1 MTRRPDIE
9 IRPATV
15 MIPVRPLLM
24 VINDRI
30 ATLLHVAITLIKRD
44 TISSTDTMTDEIFR
58 HDGYIFDFEAH
69 VVSVNGDDV
78 ILDCTAFYPGG
89 GGQVCDTGMIRDCKV
104 TEVSYNKDGD
114 IVHRS
119 PGNNLKVGETVWCQV
134 DWDRRYD
141 LMQGHT
147 GEHLLFGSLQRQCQ
161 DLGIV
166 KIFISPETKYVIV
179 NQDLSWEQI
188 RAAEDF
194 ANKAIADNLSITH
207 SIMDRDDPEL
217 EKVRIKLGR
226 IGEDEEITVVAI
238 GDIDYSACSGV
249 HVLETSELEMLI
261 VDRKV
266 KSGKDGYEIHFKV
279 GKAAKDSAVALSNI
293 ALEVIDEIGCKNE
306 DAAKAV
312 SNMKQEIEVKKRLL
326 KQATKQILSA
336 IVPDVVNGVEVYSAI
351 LPGADRNVLNDRM
364 ESIRS
369 KGGVAA
375 FVSES
380 ETLSVMLASG
390 NPKVD
395 CKRIFAEVLPAFG
408 GRGGG
413 KPDFCQG
420 GVSDVSKSQEVLDAM
435 LEKVRSSLS

>member
-1 MTRRPDIE
+1 
-9 IRPATV
+9 
-15 MIPVRPLLM
+15 
-24 VINDRI
+24 
-30 ATLLHVAITLIKRD
+30 
-44 TISSTDTMTDEIFR
+44 MTDEIFR

-69 VVSVNGDDV
+69 VVAVNGDDV

-104 TEVSYNKDGD
+104 TEVFYDKDND
-114 IVHRS
+114 IVHRC
-119 PGNNLKVGETVWCQV
+119 PKNNLQVGELVWCQV

-141 LMQGHT
+141 LMRGHT
-147 GEHLLFGSLQRQCQ
+147 GEHLLFGSLQRQCEG
-161 DLGIV
+161 LGIV
-166 KIFISPETKYVIV
+166 KIFISPDTKYVIV
-179 NQDLSWEQI
+179 NQDLTWEQI

-217 EKVRIKLGR
+217 EKVRIKLDR

-249 HVLETSELEMLI
+249 HVLETSELEMLV

-266 KSGKDGYEIHFKV
+266 KAGKEGYEIHFKV
-279 GKAAKDSAVALSNI
+279 GEAAKRSAISLSSI
-293 ALEVIDEIGCKNE
+293 ALEVVDVIGCKNE

-312 SNMKQEIEVKKRLL
+312 ANMKHSSELKDRLL
-326 KQATKQILSA
+326 KDATKQIVRNLRPET
-336 IVPDVVNGVEVYSAI
+336 VQGTEVYSAI
-351 LPGADRNVLNDRM
+351 IPGGDRNVLNDTM
-364 ESIRS
+364 ESIRA

-375 FVSES
+375 FVSIS

-390 NPKVD
+390 TDKVD
-395 CKRIFAEVLPAFG
+395 CKAILSETLALFG

-413 KPDFCQG
+413 KKEFSQG
-420 GVSDVSKSQEVLDAM
+420 GVPDISKADEVIKALCERVASA
-435 LEKVRSSLS
+435 LSS

>member
-1 MTRRPDIE
+1 MFS
-9 IRPATV
+9 V
-15 MIPVRPLLM
+15 NPV
-24 VINDRI
+24 IGYAI
-30 ATLLHVAITLIKRD
+30 ITLI
-44 TISSTDTMTDEIFR
+44 ISDPIVGTDTMTDEIFR

-89 GGQVCDTGMIRDCKV
+89 GGQVCDTGMIRNCKV
-104 TEVSYNKDGD
+104 TEVFYNKDND
-114 IVHRS
+114 IVHKC
-119 PGNNLKVGETVWCQV
+119 PGNDLKVGEIVWCQV

-147 GEHLLFGSLQRQCQ
+147 GEHLLFGSLQRQCEG
-161 DLGIV
+161 LGIV

-179 NQDLSWEQI
+179 NQDLTWEQI

-217 EKVRIKLGR
+217 EKVRIKLDR

-249 HVLETSELEMLI
+249 HVMETSELGMLV

-279 GKAAKDSAVALSNI
+279 GDAAKKATIGLSNI
-293 ALEVIDEIGCKNE
+293 ALEVIDVIGCKNE

-312 SNMKQEIEVKKRLL
+312 ANMKHGSELKDRLL
-326 KQATKQILSA
+326 KDATKQIVKNLVSENVKGTEIYAA
-336 IVPDVVNGVEVYSAI
+336 II
-351 LPGADRNVLNDRM
+351 PGGDRNVLNDTM

-369 KGGVAA
+369 KGGVAI
-375 FVSES
+375 FLSLS

-390 NPKVD
+390 CKAVD
-395 CKRIFAEVLPAFG
+395 CKKTLGDVLSQFG

-413 KPDFCQG
+413 KPDFSQG
-420 GVSDVSKSQEVLDAM
+420 GVPDTSKADDVLKALKEAV
-435 LEKVRSSLS
+435 VSSL

>member
-1 MTRRPDIE
+1 
-9 IRPATV
+9 
-15 MIPVRPLLM
+15 
-24 VINDRI
+24 
-30 ATLLHVAITLIKRD
+30 
-44 TISSTDTMTDEIFR
+44 MTDEIFR

-69 VVSVNGDDV
+69 VVAVNGDDV

-104 TEVSYNKDGD
+104 TEVFYDKDND
-114 IVHRS
+114 IVHRC
-119 PGNNLKVGETVWCQV
+119 PKNNLQVGELVWCQV

-147 GEHLLFGSLQRQCQ
+147 GEHLLFGSLQRQCEG
-161 DLGIV
+161 LGIV
-166 KIFISPETKYVIV
+166 KIFISPDTKYVIV
-179 NQDLSWEQI
+179 NQDLTWEQI

-217 EKVRIKLGR
+217 EKVRIKLDR

-249 HVLETSELEMLI
+249 HVLETSELEMLV

-266 KSGKDGYEIHFKV
+266 KAGKEGYEIHFKV
-279 GKAAKDSAVALSNI
+279 GEAAKRSAISLSSI
-293 ALEVIDEIGCKNE
+293 ALEVVDVIGCKNE

-312 SNMKQEIEVKKRLL
+312 ANMKHSSELKDRLL
-326 KQATKQILSA
+326 KDATKQIVRNLRPET
-336 IVPDVVNGVEVYSAI
+336 VQGTEVYSAI
-351 LPGADRNVLNDRM
+351 IPGGDRNVLNDTM
-364 ESIRS
+364 ESIRA

-375 FVSES
+375 FVSIS

-390 NPKVD
+390 TDKVD
-395 CKRIFAEVLPAFG
+395 CKAILSETLALFG

-413 KPDFCQG
+413 KKEFSQG
-420 GVSDVSKSQEVLDAM
+420 GVPDISKADEVIKALCERVASA
-435 LEKVRSSLS
+435 LSS

>member
-1 MTRRPDIE
+1 
-9 IRPATV
+9 
-15 MIPVRPLLM
+15 
-24 VINDRI
+24 
-30 ATLLHVAITLIKRD
+30 
-44 TISSTDTMTDEIFR
+44 MTDEIFR

-147 GEHLLFGSLQRQCQ
+147 GEHLLFGSLQRQCPE
-161 DLGIV
+161 LNIV

-179 NQDLSWEQI
+179 DGDLTWEQI

-217 EKVRIKLGR
+217 EKVRIKLER

-249 HVLETSELEMLI
+249 HVMETSELEMLV

-312 SNMKQEIEVKKRLL
+312 ANMKKELEIKNGLL
-326 KQATKQILSA
+326 KQATKRLVSSL
-336 IVPDVVNGVEVYSAI
+336 VPETVNGVEVYSAI
-351 LPGADRNVLNDRM
+351 LPGADRNVMNDRM

-369 KGGVAA
+369 KGGVAV
-375 FVSES
+375 FISEA

-390 NPKVD
+390 TSKVD
-395 CKRIFAEVLPAFG
+395 CKKIFAEILPSFG

-413 KPDFCQG
+413 KPDFTQG
-420 GVSDVSKSQEVLDAM
+420 GVPDVSKAEEVLAALLD
-435 LEKVRSSLS
+435 KVRSALN

>member
-1 MTRRPDIE
+1 
-9 IRPATV
+9 
-15 MIPVRPLLM
+15 
-24 VINDRI
+24 
-30 ATLLHVAITLIKRD
+30 
-44 TISSTDTMTDEIFR
+44 MTDEIFR

-69 VVSVNGDDV
+69 VAAVDGDDV

-89 GGQVCDTGMIRDCKV
+89 GGQVCDTGSIANCKV
-104 TEVSYNKDGD
+104 TEVSYNKDND
-114 IVHRS
+114 IVHKC
-119 PGNNLKVGETVWCQV
+119 PGNDLHVGDTVWCQV

-147 GEHLLFGSLQRQCQ
+147 GEHLLFGSLKRQCEE
-161 DLGIV
+161 LSIV

-179 NQDLSWEQI
+179 DRDLTWEQI
-188 RAAEDF
+188 RKAEDF
-194 ANKAIADNLSITH
+194 ANQAIRDNHSITH

-217 EKVRIKLGR
+217 EKVRIKLDR

-249 HVLETSELEMLI
+249 HVLETSELEMLV

-266 KSGKDGYEIHFKV
+266 KAGKEGYEIHFKV
-279 GKAAKDSAVALSNI
+279 GEAAKQSAVALSNV
-293 ALEVIDEIGCKNE
+293 ALEVIDVIGCKNE

-312 SNMKQEIEVKKRLL
+312 SNMKQELEIKNRLL
-326 KQATKQILSA
+326 RDATKRMVSHLS
-336 IVPDVVNGVEVYSAI
+336 PEDVNGTALYSAI
-351 LPGADRNVLNDRM
+351 LPGADRNVMNDTM

-369 KGGVAA
+369 KGGIGA
-375 FVSES
+375 FVSVS

-395 CKRIFAEVLPAFG
+395 CKAVISDVLGRFG

-413 KPDFCQG
+413 KPEFAQG
-420 GVSDVSKSQEVLDAM
+420 GVPDVEKADEVLTALM
-435 LEKVRSSLS
+435 AAVKESL

>member
-1 MTRRPDIE
+1 
-9 IRPATV
+9 
-15 MIPVRPLLM
+15 
-24 VINDRI
+24 
-30 ATLLHVAITLIKRD
+30 
-44 TISSTDTMTDEIFR
+44 MTDEIFR

-69 VVSVNGDDV
+69 VVSVDGDDV

-89 GGQVCDTGMIRDCKV
+89 GGQVCDTGMIRNCKV
-104 TEVSYNKDGD
+104 TEVFYNKDND
-114 IVHRS
+114 IVHRC
-119 PGNNLKVGETVWCQV
+119 PKNDLKVGEIVWCQV

-147 GEHLLFGSLQRQCQ
+147 GEHLLFGSLQRQCEG
-161 DLGIV
+161 LGVV

-179 NQDLSWEQI
+179 NQDLTWEQI

-194 ANKAIADNLSITH
+194 ANKAIRDNLSITH

-217 EKVRIKLGR
+217 EKVRIKLER

-249 HVLETSELEMLI
+249 HVLETSELEMLV

-266 KSGKDGYEIHFKV
+266 KAGKDGYEIHFKV
-279 GKAAKDSAVALSNI
+279 GEAAKKSAIGLSNI
-293 ALEVIDEIGCKNE
+293 ALEVIDVIGCKNE

-312 SNMKQEIEVKKRLL
+312 SNMKQENDLKTRLL
-326 KQATKQILSA
+326 KDATKQIVKNLKSS
-336 IVPDVVNGVEVYSAI
+336 VFNGTEFYSAI
-351 LPGADRNVLNDRM
+351 IPGGDRNVLNDTM

-375 FVSES
+375 FVSVS

-390 NPKVD
+390 TKVVD
-395 CKRIFAEVLPAFG
+395 CRKILGDVLAQFG

-413 KPDFCQG
+413 KPDFSQG
-420 GVSDVSKSQEVLDAM
+420 GVPDVSRAEDVLKALADSVSEA
-435 LEKVRSSLS
+435 LNA